1 MARDVPFVS
10 SQACILNDLALIQT
24 ECYLLPG
31 VSSLLETLPDRI
43 LTAIRYAHMKKDV
56 FHEGRQSKTLSL
68 TELLLAAGAGGVPA
82 GTSPSA
88 CSSSLRIETDQIA
101 YLTTP
106 FDVASKL
113 YFPDLCGAR

>member
-82 GTSPSA
+82 GTSPYA
-88 CSSSLRIETDQIA
+88 CAPRVYESR
-101 YLTTP
+101 LT
-106 FDVASKL
+106 
-113 YFPDLCGAR
+113 R